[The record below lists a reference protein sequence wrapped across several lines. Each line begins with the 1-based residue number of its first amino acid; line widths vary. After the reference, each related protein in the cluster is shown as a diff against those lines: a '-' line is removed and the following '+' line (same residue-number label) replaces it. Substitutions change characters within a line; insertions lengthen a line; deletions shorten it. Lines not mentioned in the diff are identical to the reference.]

1 MVYSSRMNTKFRNLF
16 KWIFLALFSI
26 AIFANNSSVLAE
38 KAEKAERSS
47 FSIRFIDV
55 GQADAAL
62 VQCDGKYMLIDG
74 GNKNAS
80 RIMYT
85 VLKNEGIEHLEI
97 IVGTHAHED
106 HIGGIPGAL
115 NYATA
120 GITLCPV
127 ANYDGDAFRDF
138 EKYANLNGGGITV
151 PSVGDTFSLGS
162 ATMTILGVN
171 AGGTTNDSSII
182 LMIEYGETSFLFTGD
197 AERTAEQAV
206 LRTGINLSAT
216 VLKVGH
222 HGSDTSTTYPF
233 LWQIMPM
240 YAIIS
245 VGEDNTYGH
254 PSDNTLSRL
263 RDADVQVFRTDMHGD
278 ITIVSDGFLVTISTE
293 K

>member
-1 MVYSSRMNTKFRNLF
+1 MNTKFRNLF

-26 AIFANNSSVLAE
+26 AIFADNSSVLAE
-38 KAEKAERSS
+38 SAEKAERSS
-47 FSIRFIDV
+47 FSIRYIDV

-80 RIMYT
+80 RVMYT

-138 EKYANLNGGGITV
+138 EKYVYNKNTKKFHY
-151 PSVGDTFSLGS
+151 SWCSS
-162 ATMTILGVN
+162 ADDIKEKN
-171 AGGTTNDSSII
+171 RGTYTGTRNE
-182 LMIEYGETSFLFTGD
+182 MINKGYD
-197 AERTAEQAV
+197 PCKRC
-206 LRTGINLSAT
+206 N
-216 VLKVGH
+216 
-222 HGSDTSTTYPF
+222 P
-233 LWQIMPM
+233 
-240 YAIIS
+240 
-245 VGEDNTYGH
+245 
-254 PSDNTLSRL
+254 
-263 RDADVQVFRTDMHGD
+263 
-278 ITIVSDGFLVTISTE
+278 
-293 K
+293 